1 MNRCLMALTVPLLA
15 SASLLPAQQSPP
27 IDSVFAVWQR
37 SDGPGCIAGV
47 RHNGSTVHLQAYG
60 MANLEYGV
68 PLGSESISESGS
80 VAKQFTAAALLLL
93 AQEGKLA
100 LDDDIRKHIPEIP
113 NFGSPITLRNLL
125 THTSGI
131 RDQWALLSLAGWPP
145 GTQVHSIDQIVHLM
159 SRQQRLNFP
168 PGASY
173 LYSNTGYTLL
183 AAVVQRV
190 TGQSLAQWSRE
201 HLFQPLGM
209 RNTQW
214 RDDFRR
220 VVPGRATAYSRGPG
234 GLWALDMP
242 FTKVYGNGGLLT
254 TVPDLLLW
262 NDALS
267 TGTAPLSPEL
277 VRQMETP
284 MRLNDGTEIS
294 YALGLGVSRWHG
306 IREVTHGGATAGYRT
321 YLARWPER
329 GLSVAVLCNAGPA
342 DPGGYA
348 RQIVR
353 RVLGVTGD
361 QPAPGPRVVIAPAE
375 LQAFAGAWRDSL
387 TDRIITVVVK
397 DSVLA
402 ASAGGPAV
410 TFTHLGNARFWSLVA
425 GDFRFARAGNGRGQ
439 AHSGDARRLEFEDAS
454 RAAVLLLGPLYHL
467 PRRADRDRSLSEAYR
482 VLRPGGILF
491 TAALS
496 RFASLL
502 DGFSRGLVR
511 DPQFVA
517 LLEADLAHGEH
528 RNPTPNPAYFTTAYL
543 HRPEDLRSELAEA
556 GFDVLE
562 LIGIEGPFWCLPDFD
577 GLWQD
582 AATRALMLAVLR
594 NVEAEPSLL
603 GSSAHL
609 LAIGRKPSEAA
620 ARGWPRAL
628 RVER

>member
-425 GDFRFARAGNGRGQ
+425 GDFRFARAGNGWNLTILDQGLHEYIRQVAPDSASLRLADYVGRY
-439 AHSGDARRLEFEDAS
+439 HSDELDVDYQLETRAGRLTLRRAWEPAS
-454 RAAVLLLGPLYHL
+454 VLLP
-467 PRRADRDRSLSEAYR
+467 SYR
-482 VLRPGGILF
+482 
-491 TAALS
+491 
-496 RFASLL
+496 
-502 DGFSRGLVR
+502 DGFATSGRTVRFMRDSAGRVTGLRV
-511 DPQFVA
+511 F
-517 LLEADLAHGEH
+517 
-528 RNPTPNPAYFTTAYL
+528 
-543 HRPEDLRSELAEA
+543 A
-556 GFDVLE
+556 G
-562 LIGIEGPFWCLPDFD
+562 
-577 GLWQD
+577 
-582 AATRALMLAVLR
+582 RALDVR
-594 NVEAEPSLL
+594 FTRVPD
-603 GSSAHL
+603 
-609 LAIGRKPSEAA
+609 SEN
-620 ARGWPRAL
+620 GK
-628 RVER
+628 